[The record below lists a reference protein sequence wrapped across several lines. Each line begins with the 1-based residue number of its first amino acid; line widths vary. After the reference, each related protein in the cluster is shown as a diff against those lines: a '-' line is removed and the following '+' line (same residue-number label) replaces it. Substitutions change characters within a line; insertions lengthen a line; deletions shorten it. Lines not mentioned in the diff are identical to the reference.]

1 MEITARQFGQIEAA
15 CSALEEATEKNNT
28 ALRLVQ
34 VIKDN
39 LVEIAKT
46 RTLTEII
53 KDGLDDFG
61 KIEPPADI
69 FINITVAEEKNLDS
83 EPLKKVLPEL
93 AVETSAAAVSDPAAD
108 IRRYGQELI
117 AQGITMKE
125 LIKMVM
131 EHFSLTQ
138 DAFAHLIKVNQGSLS
153 KYLRNGERKDAV
165 ITGVTEF
172 FGEDGGALNDHT
184 RSAETHSPNGARIG
198 STESGAPEKYP
209 KPRKGGA
216 ASNGSDGNFLGNDG
230 AALKEDK

>member
-1 MEITARQFGQIEAA
+1 MEITSRQFGQIEAA
-15 CSALEEATEKNNT
+15 CFALEEATEKNNT
-28 ALRLVQ
+28 ALRLVK

-39 LVEIAKT
+39 LAEIAKT
-46 RTLTEII
+46 
-53 KDGLDDFG
+53 
-61 KIEPPADI
+61 AY
-69 FINITVAEEKNLDS
+69 
-83 EPLKKVLPEL
+83 PLELVFEFDQPEL
-93 AVETSAAAVSDPAAD
+93 PMVESDPSD
-108 IRRYGQELI
+108 PSDKLSEIRLYGQELI
-117 AQGITMKE
+117 NQGATMKE

-172 FGEDGGALNDHT
+172 FGDDGAVLNDHT

-230 AALKEDK
+230 GALND

>member
-1 MEITARQFGQIEAA
+1 MEITSRQFGQIEAA
-15 CSALEEATEKNNT
+15 CFALEEATEKNNT
-28 ALRLVQ
+28 ALRLVK

-39 LVEIAKT
+39 LAEIAKT
-46 RTLTEII
+46 
-53 KDGLDDFG
+53 
-61 KIEPPADI
+61 AY
-69 FINITVAEEKNLDS
+69 
-83 EPLKKVLPEL
+83 PLELVFEFDQPEL
-93 AVETSAAAVSDPAAD
+93 PMGLACPHATGEPGPVGPSAAKTLEGKQVDE
-108 IRRYGQELI
+108 IRLYGQELI
-117 AQGITMKE
+117 NQGATMKE

-172 FGEDGGALNDHT
+172 FGDDGAALNDHT

-216 ASNGSDGNFLGNDG
+216 ASNGSDGNFLGNHKRKQN
-230 AALKEDK
+230 L